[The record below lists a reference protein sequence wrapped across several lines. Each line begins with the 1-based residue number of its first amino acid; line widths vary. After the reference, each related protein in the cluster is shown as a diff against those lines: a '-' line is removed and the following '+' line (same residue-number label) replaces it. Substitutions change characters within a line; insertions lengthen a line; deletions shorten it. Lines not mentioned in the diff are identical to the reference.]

1 MKAFIIAGQSN
12 ALGIS
17 PVAGLEGKDYTYP
30 EIMMY
35 QSCNVPVPNGDCLK
49 PLAPGFGADATKFG
63 LELGLAE
70 KLYPVL
76 GKMLFIKYASDG
88 TSLYDRWNAAPRG
101 VDYSALLETVKKAC
115 TAVFEPVELEAL
127 FWMQGSNDA
136 SFEEQANV
144 YYENLKTFVEKIGV
158 DLGKE
163 KLPVVIGQINP
174 NNKVLRF
181 VKQVNIAQRR
191 VCEEKSYAYFTDTSD
206 ISDLIDNYHYTAACE
221 LELGRRMAEKY
232 LTEIKK

>member
-1 MKAFIIAGQSN
+1 
-12 ALGIS
+12 
-17 PVAGLEGKDYTYP
+17 
-30 EIMMY
+30 
-35 QSCNVPVPNGDCLK
+35 
-49 PLAPGFGADATKFG
+49 
-63 LELGLAE
+63 
-70 KLYPVL
+70 
-76 GKMLFIKYASDG
+76 
-88 TSLYDRWNAAPRG
+88 
-101 VDYSALLETVKKAC
+101 
-115 TAVFEPVELEAL
+115 
-127 FWMQGSNDA
+127 MQGSNDA

-206 ISDLIDNYHYTAACE
+206 ISDLIDNYHYTATCE